1 MTPGLHVFCDNK
13 LPALSNSNI
22 AGNTSFSSDYCV
34 TLHKL
39 VSAEGAHYP
48 ENTPNHLGAKIP
60 LRHTRLN
67 MDKWGYHLVGY
78 QHLEICAHYLENTP
92 NHLGAKITLR
102 HTRLNMDKWGYHLVG
117 YQHLEICQYLRYGFT
132 FGLDDNPEPKLEF
145 TMRYHNAASQYY
157 SLLAY
162 GFELSDIV
170 SPFTL

>member
-1 MTPGLHVFCDNK
+1 MHIFIFQPMTPGLHVFCDNK

-78 QHLEICAHYLENTP
+78 QHLEIC
-92 NHLGAKITLR
+92 
-102 HTRLNMDKWGYHLVG
+102 
-117 YQHLEICQYLRYGFT
+117 QYLRYGFT